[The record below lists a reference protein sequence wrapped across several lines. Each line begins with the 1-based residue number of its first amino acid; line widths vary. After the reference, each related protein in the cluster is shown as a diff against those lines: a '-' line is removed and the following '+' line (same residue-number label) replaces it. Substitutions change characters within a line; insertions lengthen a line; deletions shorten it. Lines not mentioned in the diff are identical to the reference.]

1 MRGKIIKGVGGFYYV
16 HVPRHG
22 IYECK
27 ARGIFRRLGIKPLV
41 GDDVEMKVLPEE
53 EMTGSIEKIL
63 PRRSQL
69 VRPASANVDQAMIVF
84 AAADPE
90 PNFGLLDRF
99 MIMMQKQHVDM
110 ILCFNKIELISPEK
124 LQQYRDIYRGSGCR
138 TAAIS
143 VKTGEG
149 IDSLRAMLQGKT
161 TVVAGPSGV
170 GKSSL
175 TNVLYPEAGMVTGAI
190 SNKIRRGRNT
200 TRHTELF
207 AIGDDTYWMDT
218 PGFSSLYVVKMEPE
232 ELKDYYPEFE
242 PYFGQCRFNGCNH
255 MSEPDCAVKRAVEN
269 GEINRARY
277 EGYRHLFEELRS
289 ERRY

>member
-1 MRGKIIKGVGGFYYV
+1 MTGKIIKGVGGFYYV

-27 ARGIFRRLGIKPLV
+27 ARGLFRRLGIKPLV
-41 GDDVEMKVLPEE
+41 GDNVEMKVLPEE

-63 PRRSQL
+63 PRKSQL

-99 MIMMQKQHVDM
+99 MIMMQKQHVDL
-110 ILCFNKIELISPEK
+110 ILCFNKIELVSPET
-124 LQQYRDIYRGSGCR
+124 LRSYEERYRGSGCR
-138 TAAIS
+138 MAAIS
-143 VKTGEG
+143 VKNGTGIEE
-149 IDSLRAMLQGKT
+149 LRAMLQGKT

-175 TNVLYPEAGMVTGAI
+175 TNTLYPQAGMVTGAI
-190 SNKIRRGRNT
+190 SDKIRRGRNT
-200 TRHTELF
+200 TRHTQLF

-218 PGFSSLYVVKMEPE
+218 PGFSSLYVDKMDPE

-255 MSEPDCAVKRAVEN
+255 ISEPDCAVKRAVEA
-269 GEINRARY
+269 GEISRDRY
-277 EGYRHLFEELRS
+277 EGYRHLFEELNS